1 MAVVYN
7 IGWYATGFR
16 GDAFEEALQEIAPIA
31 LRYGAT
37 DWAVYRAIDDR
48 YKFQQMAMFE
58 SKADGDIYWNG
69 PEFTAWRT
77 RYSSWFQVPVVP
89 APLRRVASGRVG
101 LEDNGNGGTA
111 VSPARAAPSS
121 APRR

>member
-16 GDAFEEALQEIAPIA
+16 GDSFAEALQEIAPVA

-37 DWAVYRAIDDR
+37 EWAVYRAIDDR
-48 YKFQQMAMFE
+48 YKFQQMATFE
-58 SKADGDIYWNG
+58 SKAAGDLYWNS
-69 PEFTAWRT
+69 PDFSAWRT

-89 APLRRVASGRVG
+89 APLKLIGSGG
-101 LEDNGNGGTA
+101 LGENGNAAGA
-111 VSPARAAPSS
+111 VSPARAEPSS
-121 APRR
+121 GPRR